1 MRWEDER
8 FVKVYTRDTPEWC
21 VLSWEARGV
30 FLLLIRAVDRA
41 GIVPLGPAGAKG
53 LAALLRVPV
62 DVIVRVLAE
71 LAEDGCLLLYPDR
84 VVVPNFCAAQEARQ
98 SDKAR
103 ARTARERARVSSLL
117 PDGEEEEDK
126 SQNVTPPSQNVT
138 RESRGVTQP
147 SHAVTPRH
155 TASLSDQIR
164 LDQTKKNVEEGPP
177 GAAPG
182 GEPPGSPDG
191 PPVGER
197 EPDPDPVDV
206 APVPLTLTASPGGTE
221 IAPRRD
227 IPAEVHRAY
236 LDGWTR
242 YVGKGTPPT
251 LDAKRRKLIV
261 ARLKDFTPEELCD
274 AARGAWASEW
284 HREDHAK
291 RMRLDQVYASTGR
304 VEQFIAAL
312 APSQV
317 RTSDNGGYGRVID
330 RPAPARYVPKVEPMK
345 PFPNLFGFPD
355 GKDVAS

>member
-1 MRWEDER
+1 MWVKFHGELCRGAKRGIPRAIR
-8 FVKVYTRDTPEWC
+8 FVYME
-21 VLSWEARGV
+21 LSLEARAERGTVRLPVGMTALDGV
-30 FLLLIRAVDRA
+30 HDVLGGDRGEVEAALDLLTSGPDPMVVVRGKPGALLLIITKWAAWNRVDESA
-41 GIVPLGPAGAKG
+41 
-53 LAALLRVPV
+53 
-62 DVIVRVLAE
+62 
-71 LAEDGCLLLYPDR
+71 
-84 VVVPNFCAAQEARQ
+84 
-98 SDKAR
+98 
-103 ARTARERARVSSLL
+103 ERAKKYR
-117 PDGEEEEDK
+117 ENKAK
-126 SQNVTPPSQNVT
+126 SAQASRTRNASVT
-138 RESRGVTQP
+138 RDGAVASRVTNA
-147 SHAVTPRH
+147 SVT
-155 TASLSDQIR
+155 R
-164 LDQTKKNVEEGPP
+164 LDQSREEKIREETNVGEAA

-191 PPVGER
+191 HPGEER
-197 EPDPDPVDV
+197 EPDPDPGEV
-206 APVPLTLTASPGGTE
+206 AQVPLTLTASPGGTE

-261 ARLKDFTPEELCD
+261 ARLKDFTPDELCD

-317 RTSDNGGYGRVID
+317 RTSDNGGYGRVIEH
-330 RPAPARYVPKVEPMK
+330 PPIKRYVPKVEPMK

>member
-1 MRWEDER
+1 MWVKFHDELCQGAKRGLPRAVR
-8 FVKVYTRDTPEWC
+8 FVYMELSLLSRPGRGTIDLPVGMTPLAGVRDLLGGNAKEVATALQLLTKSPDPMVRIEGDGTTSRLVVTKWETWN
-21 VLSWEARGV
+21 VLDAS
-30 FLLLIRAVDRA
+30 
-41 GIVPLGPAGAKG
+41 
-53 LAALLRVPV
+53 
-62 DVIVRVLAE
+62 
-71 LAEDGCLLLYPDR
+71 
-84 VVVPNFCAAQEARQ
+84 
-98 SDKAR
+98 
-103 ARTARERARVSSLL
+103 TARVQKHRKNKANKATSNADVTRYV
-117 PDGEEEEDK
+117 G
-126 SQNVTPPSQNVT
+126 VTPPFQSLHSETSET
-138 RESRGVTQP
+138 RP
-147 SHAVTPRH
+147 
-155 TASLSDQIR
+155 DQIR
-164 LDQTKKNVEEGPP
+164 VEEIREEKEEREAA

-206 APVPLTLTASPGGTE
+206 APVPLTLTASPGGAE
-221 IAPRRD
+221 VAPRRD

-261 ARLKDFTPEELCD
+261 ARLKDFTPDELCD